1 MANVV
6 IHMGFINTPYTRAA
20 MLAPMRTAKA
30 HGAKSRRHYSKTKT
44 AQQVANILES
54 KYSILQT
61 FVNMYDNE
69 IKDVMTEKVHD
80 FAVQSLSLKGKIVS
94 DRMLKFMK
102 PSTSEIEKMFRGFL
116 DRGETGITIGAALR
130 GDRTGRKSKSPRPA
144 FIDTGLYR
152 ASFRVWADIK

>member
-20 MLAPMRTAKA
+20 MLAPMRTAKL

-54 KYSILQT
+54 KYGILQT
-61 FVNMYDNE
+61 FMNMYDDD
-69 IKDVMTEKVHD
+69 IKDLMTEKVHD
-80 FAVQSLSLKGKIVS
+80 FVIQSLSQKGKLAS
-94 DRMLKFMK
+94 DRMAQFMK
-102 PSTSEIEKMFRGFL
+102 PSTSQIEKMFRGFL

>member
-20 MLAPMRTAKA
+20 MIAPMRTAKV

-54 KYSILQT
+54 KYGVLQT
-61 FVNMYDNE
+61 FMALYDDD
-69 IKDVMTEKVHD
+69 IKDSITEKVHA
-80 FAVQSLSLKGKIVS
+80 FAVQSFSQKGKLVS
-94 DRMLKFMK
+94 DRMAQFMK
-102 PSTSEIEKMFRGFL
+102 PSTSQIEKMFRGFL
-116 DRGETGITIGAALR
+116 DRGETGISIAAALS
-130 GDRTGRKSKSPRPA
+130 GHRTDRKSKSPRPA